1 MIRPVTSA
9 DRAVLRGMLAEFYDT
24 DAVLHP
30 LPASYHDAA
39 LDELFRPDSLQ
50 RACLLEQDGET
61 AGYGLLSLKY
71 SHEAGGLELWV
82 EELYVRPAFRSGAS
96 SPHPAGNGA
105 GKRARGGSLCPYG
118 LFAAGLLPDVPGG
131 SNMIYLDNAATTR
144 PCAEAVA
151 AVNDA
156 LTARW
161 GNPSAVHRLGI
172 EAARLLRAAR
182 QDVAEAMGAETERV
196 FFTSGGT
203 EADNWAI
210 FSAAERL
217 GKRGRHIVTTAVEHH
232 AVLHPMQKL
241 EQQGFSV
248 TYLQPDAEGRVSL
261 EALQAALRPDT
272 ILVTIMMVNNES
284 GAVMPIE
291 RMARLTH
298 RVCPNALFHTDAV
311 QGFFKVP
318 FRART
323 LGADLISVS
332 AHKVHGIKGAG
343 ALYIRPGLSLPP
355 FVLGGG
361 QESGLRSGTEGL
373 PAIAAFAAA
382 CRAALPKRTESISRQ
397 RRLLAQ
403 AQELLRAIDGV
414 QLLGAQEAPHILN
427 LAVPGVRSQGLI
439 NALQER
445 DIYVSAGS
453 ACSKGHRSHVL
464 EAMGVDAAWIDGSV
478 RVSLSDETTEDDIRA
493 LAAALPAVL
502 TELRGGGRRA

>member
-1 MIRPVTSA
+1 M
-9 DRAVLRGMLAEFYDT
+9 F
-24 DAVLHP
+24 
-30 LPASYHDAA
+30 
-39 LDELFRPDSLQ
+39 
-50 RACLLEQDGET
+50 
-61 AGYGLLSLKY
+61 
-71 SHEAGGLELWV
+71 
-82 EELYVRPAFRSGAS
+82 
-96 SPHPAGNGA
+96 
-105 GKRARGGSLCPYG
+105 
-118 LFAAGLLPDVPGG
+118 
-131 SNMIYLDNAATTR
+131 IYLDNAATTR
-144 PCAEAVA
+144 VS
-151 AVNDA
+151 DTA
-156 LTARW
+156 LSAMLPYFQEQY
-161 GNPSAVHRLGI
+161 GNPSSLYAFGQ
-172 EAARLLRAAR
+172 EAKEALERARETVAGLLNCEAR
-182 QDVAEAMGAETERV
+182 EII
-196 FFTSGGT
+196 FTSGGS
-203 EADNWAI
+203 EADNQAI
-210 FSAAERL
+210 RSAAAIGARA
-217 GKRGRHIVTTAVEHH
+217 GKRHIISTAFEHH
-232 AVLHPMQKL
+232 AVLHTLSKL
-241 EQQGFSV
+241 EKEGFEV
-248 TYLQPDAEGRVSL
+248 TLLDVHENGVVRPEELVPAI
-261 EALQAALRPDT
+261 RPDT
-272 ILVTIMMVNNES
+272 CLVTVMYANNEI
-284 GAVMPIE
+284 GTIQPIAE
-291 RMARLTH
+291 IGRICREKG
-298 RVCPNALFHTDAV
+298 VLFHTDAV

-382 CRAALPKRTESISRQ
+382 CRAALPKRTESIARQ

-493 LAAALPAVL
+493 LAEALPGVL